1 MTAPIVPVQPT
12 AEAEQP
18 QAPSTPPPRTPPP
31 SRRKDPSVTQ
41 SAAAG
46 SIAFVI
52 SVALS
57 LFLTPFILRTL
68 GDARYGTW
76 SLIAQVTGYYGL
88 LDFGVRGAVAYYA
101 ASLLATDEDEDVSR
115 LASSAFWGLSAIAL
129 VAVALGA
136 VLYVYFPT
144 WFETNGVAPAEIRGA
159 IVVVT
164 ISLALTL
171 PFDVFGAIVNGAR
184 RPDIIST
191 LDVAMRIVTSGAMVV
206 VLSQGGGLVGMA
218 SVQLGGRL
226 VQWGVLAV
234 VSRRFVPTLR
244 IDPRLFGREWLR
256 KVVSYGSRNFV
267 INISLAVIHRLDYVL
282 IGTFLGVRFVTV
294 YSIGKMMT
302 GYVSKACSNV
312 TRAFTMH
319 FAHLSARQEIDRLR
333 ELYLVGARLSGLFA
347 CLLTGYVLVF
357 GSDFVRL
364 WLGASYVEGE
374 WTARTD
380 VVLGILLLGQAPRL
394 FQSISWQ
401 LLFGIKKV
409 NFLMWVQIGEAI
421 ANVTLSLALVR
432 PLGIVGVALGTFIPI
447 VVTNT
452 VVLPP
457 YVLRELGLRRAEYL
471 RRGILRPILVS
482 VAVTAASAALVAAAP
497 IGGWPSFIA
506 TASLATLFGVVGS
519 YAAVLTADER
529 RVVRSRIP
537 FPRAG

>member
-1 MTAPIVPVQPT
+1 MSAPP
-12 AEAEQP
+12 AP
-18 QAPSTPPPRTPPP
+18 QAPTAASEAPAAVPP
-31 SRRKDPSVTQ
+31 SRRKDPSVTR

-57 LFLTPFILRTL
+57 LFITPFILRTL

-88 LDFGVRGAVAYYA
+88 LDFGVRGAVAYYVA
-101 ASLLATDEDEDVSR
+101 TLLATDDDETVSR
-115 LASSAFWGLSAIAL
+115 VASSAFWGLCGIAL

-136 VLYVYFPT
+136 VLYVYFPA
-144 WFETNGVAPAEIRGA
+144 WFETNGVDPAEIRGA

-164 ISLALTL
+164 LSLALTL

-191 LDVAMRIVTSGAMVV
+191 LDVGMRIATSVAMVV

-226 VQWGVLAV
+226 VQWGVLAAI
-234 VSRRFVPTLR
+234 SRRFVPTLR
-244 IDPRLFGREWLR
+244 IDPRLFGRDWLG

-319 FAHLSARQEIDRLR
+319 FTHLGARRELERLR
-333 ELYLVGARLSGLFA
+333 ELYLTGARLSGLFA

-364 WLGASYVEGE
+364 WLGPSYVEGE

-380 VVLGILLLGQAPRL
+380 VVLAILLVGQAPRL

-421 ANVTLSLALVR
+421 ANVALSLALVK
-432 PLGIVGVALGTFIPI
+432 PLGIVGVALGTFVPL
-447 VVTNT
+447 VVSNT
-452 VVLPP
+452 IVLPR
-457 YVLRELGLRRAEYL
+457 YILRELQLTRGEYL
-471 RRGILRPILVS
+471 RRGIARPIAAGGV
-482 VAVTAASAALVAAAP
+482 VTAASALLVAAAP
-497 IGGWPSFIA
+497 IGGWPSFVG
-506 TASLATLFGVVGS
+506 TAAVATLIGLVVS
-519 YAAVLTADER
+519 YAGVLTADER
-529 RVVRSRIP
+529 RIVRSRIP
-537 FPRAG
+537 FLRSA

>member
-1 MTAPIVPVQPT
+1 M
-12 AEAEQP
+12 
-18 QAPSTPPPRTPPP
+18 
-31 SRRKDPSVTQ
+31 
-41 SAAAG
+41 
-46 SIAFVI
+46 AFVI

-57 LFLTPFILRTL
+57 LFVTPFILRTL

-88 LDFGVRGAVAYYA
+88 LDFGVRGAVAYYVA
-101 ASLLATDEDEDVSR
+101 TLLATDDDESVSR
-115 LASSAFWGLSAIAL
+115 VASSAFWGLCGIAL

-136 VLYVYFPT
+136 VLYAYFPT

-164 ISLALTL
+164 LSLALTL

-191 LDVAMRIVTSGAMVV
+191 LDVAMRIATSVAMVA

-226 VQWGVLAV
+226 VQWSVLAA

-244 IDPRLFGREWLR
+244 IDPRLFGRDWLGR
-256 KVVSYGSRNFV
+256 VVSYGSRNFV
-267 INISLAVIHRLDYVL
+267 INVSLAVIHRLDYVL

-302 GYVSKACSNV
+302 GYVSTACSNV

-319 FAHLSARQEIDRLR
+319 FAHLGARRELDRLR
-333 ELYLVGARLSGLFA
+333 ELYLTGARLSGLFA
-347 CLLTGYVLVF
+347 SLLTGYVLVF

-364 WLGASYVEGE
+364 WLGPSYVEGE

-380 VVLGILLLGQAPRL
+380 VVLAILLVGQAPRL

-409 NFLMWVQIGEAI
+409 DFLMWVQIGEAI
-421 ANVTLSLALVR
+421 ANVALSLALVK
-432 PLGIVGVALGTFIPI
+432 PLGIVGVALGTFVPL
-447 VVTNT
+447 VVSNT
-452 VVLPP
+452 IVLPR
-457 YVLRELGLRRAEYL
+457 YVLGELQLSRGEYL
-471 RRGILRPILVS
+471 RRGIWRPI
-482 VAVTAASAALVAAAP
+482 VAATVVTAASALLVATVP
-497 IGGWPSFIA
+497 IGGWPSFVA
-506 TASLATLFGVVGS
+506 TAALAALFGAVAAYVG
-519 YAAVLTADER
+519 VLTAEER
-529 RVVRSRIP
+529 RIVRSRVP
-537 FPRAG
+537 FLRSA

>member
-1 MTAPIVPVQPT
+1 MSAPTIDPSRS
-12 AEAEQP
+12 
-18 QAPSTPPPRTPPP
+18 APENAPPSSPPAGPPP
-31 SRRKDPSVTQ
+31 SRRKDPSVTV

-57 LFLTPFILRTL
+57 LFVTPFILKSL

-76 SLIAQVTGYYGL
+76 SLIAQVMGYYGL
-88 LDFGVRGAVAYYA
+88 LDFGVRGAVAYYV
-101 ASLLATDEDEDVSR
+101 ASLLATDDDESVSR
-115 LASSAFWGLSAIAL
+115 VASSAFWGLSAIAV
-129 VAVALGA
+129 VAVAFGA
-136 VLYVYFPT
+136 VLYTYFPT

-206 VLSQGGGLVGMA
+206 VLSQGGGLVGLA

-226 VQWGVLAV
+226 VQWAVLAT

-244 IDPRLFGREWLR
+244 IDPRLFGRDWLR

-302 GYVSKACSNV
+302 GYVSKACSNI
-312 TRAFTMH
+312 TRAFTTH
-319 FAHLSARQEIDRLR
+319 FAHHSARQELDRLR
-333 ELYLVGARLSGLFA
+333 ELYLTGARLSGLFA

-364 WLGASYVEGE
+364 WLGPSYVEGE

-380 VVLGILLLGQAPRL
+380 VVLAILLVGQAPRL

-409 NFLMWVQIGEAI
+409 NFLMWVQVGEAVVNL
-421 ANVTLSLALVR
+421 ALSLALVK
-432 PLGIVGVALGTFIPI
+432 PLGIVGVALGTFIPL
-447 VVTNT
+447 VVSNT
-452 VVLPP
+452 VVLPR
-457 YVLRELGLRRAEYL
+457 YVLRQLHMSRSDYL
-471 RRGILRPILVS
+471 RRGIARPII
-482 VAVTAASAALVAAAP
+482 VAALVTAASAALVAAVP
-497 IGGWPSFIA
+497 IGGWLSFAA
-506 TASLATLFGVVGS
+506 TAALAALIGAVAS
-519 YAAVLTADER
+519 YAAVLTPEER

-537 FPRAG
+537 LLKKGA